1 MRQTMTY
8 DDLSQLA
15 VTFRDTGGVS
25 EENRSLGF
33 RPAFL
38 DRDSGRFLMARNA
51 EGAPAAV
58 HQFDGLPDDWVVRR
72 DQTGRPLAVK
82 TSVVAGFVRGGCFYT
97 REQAA
102 QLVQWELDKRAS

>member
-1 MRQTMTY
+1 MRQMMTY
-8 DDLSQLA
+8 DDLTESSA
-15 VTFRDTGGVS
+15 SFRDTGGVS
-25 EENRSLGF
+25 EENRGLGF

-51 EGAPAAV
+51 EGAPAVV
-58 HQFDGLPDDWVVRR
+58 HQFDGLPDDWVARR
-72 DQTGRPLAVK
+72 DPAGRPVAVK
-82 TSVVAGFVRGGCFYT
+82 ASVVAGFVRAGCFYT